1 MLSRISKTTVL
12 FHSIRR
18 SQRGQKIRFDVVFRT
33 RFQIGFT
40 NFPSGELIEMV
51 QYKYFDFIPV
61 LFVALALRG
70 GFQFQFL
77 HLHIFSSLLCV
88 LSVLGDFNPVH
99 HNT

>member
-12 FHSIRR
+12 FQSIRR

-33 RFQIGFT
+33 RFHT

-77 HLHIFSSLLCV
+77 HLHNFSSLLCV